1 MRMSFIIINKVVGS
15 VLMRG
20 MFKKIFIIYLF
31 LMGFTVQS
39 TEEKK
44 QIGPIKIVIQSNDLM
59 KYDKSAI
66 NVEKGKSYEITLKNV
81 GKLPKVAMGHNLI
94 ILKPGINALTFGQAL
109 ITKYGATVQNEWNPV
124 KGSMFILKQTKML
137 GPGEQETLK
146 IKFDKIGAYHYL
158 CSFPGHF
165 GQMRGIINVK

>member
-1 MRMSFIIINKVVGS
+1 
-15 VLMRG
+15 MRG
-20 MFKKIFIIYLF
+20 LLEKIFIISLS
-31 LMGFTVQS
+31 LIAFTVQS
-39 TEEKK
+39 AEEEKK
-44 QIGPIKIVIQSNDLM
+44 IGPIKIVIESNDLM
-59 KYDKSAI
+59 KFDKSAI
-66 NVEKGKSYEITLKNV
+66 NVEKGKVYEITLKNV

-124 KGSMFILKQTKML
+124 KGSMLILKQTKML

-146 IKFDKIGAYHYL
+146 IKFDKSGAYHYL

>member
-1 MRMSFIIINKVVGS
+1 
-15 VLMRG
+15 MRG
-20 MFKKIFIIYLF
+20 LLKKIFIIALS
-31 LMGFTVQS
+31 LIGFTVQS
-39 TEEKK
+39 AKEEKK
-44 QIGPIKIVIQSNDLM
+44 IGPIKIVIESNDLM
-59 KYDKSAI
+59 KFDKSSI
-66 NVEKGKSYEITLKNV
+66 NVEKGKAYEITLKNV

-109 ITKYGATVQNEWNPV
+109 ITKYCATVQNEWNPV
-124 KGSMFILKQTKML
+124 KGSMLILKQTKML

-146 IKFDKIGAYHYL
+146 IKFDKSGAYHYL

>member
-1 MRMSFIIINKVVGS
+1 
-15 VLMRG
+15 MRG
-20 MFKKIFIIYLF
+20 LLKKIFIISLS
-31 LMGFTVQS
+31 LIAFTVQS
-39 TEEKK
+39 AEEEKK
-44 QIGPIKIVIQSNDLM
+44 IGPIKIVIESNDLM
-59 KYDKSAI
+59 KFDKSSI
-66 NVEKGKSYEITLKNV
+66 NVEKGKVYEITLKNV

-124 KGSMFILKQTKML
+124 KGSMLILKQTKML

-146 IKFDKIGAYHYL
+146 IKFDKSGAYHYL

>member
-1 MRMSFIIINKVVGS
+1 
-15 VLMRG
+15 MRG
-20 MFKKIFIIYLF
+20 LLKKIFIIF
-31 LMGFTVQS
+31 LSLIGFTVQS
-39 TEEKK
+39 AEEEKK
-44 QIGPIKIVIQSNDLM
+44 IGPIKIVIESNDLM
-59 KYDKSAI
+59 KFDKSSI
-66 NVEKGKSYEITLKNV
+66 NVEKGKVYEITLKNV

-124 KGSMFILKQTKML
+124 KGSMLILKQTKML

-146 IKFDKIGAYHYL
+146 IKFDKSGAYHYL

>member
-1 MRMSFIIINKVVGS
+1 
-15 VLMRG
+15 MRG
-20 MFKKIFIIYLF
+20 LLEKIFIISLS
-31 LMGFTVQS
+31 LIGFTVQS
-39 TEEKK
+39 AEEEKK
-44 QIGPIKIVIQSNDLM
+44 IGPIKIVIESNDLM
-59 KYDKSAI
+59 KFDKSSI
-66 NVEKGKSYEITLKNV
+66 NVEKGKVYEITLKNV

-109 ITKYGATVQNEWNPV
+109 ITKHGATVQNEWNPV
-124 KGSMFILKQTKML
+124 KGSMLILKQTKML

-146 IKFDKIGAYHYL
+146 IKFDKSGAYHYL

>member
-1 MRMSFIIINKVVGS
+1 
-15 VLMRG
+15 MRG
-20 MFKKIFIIYLF
+20 LLEKIFIISLS
-31 LMGFTVQS
+31 LIGFTFQS
-39 TEEKK
+39 AEEEKK
-44 QIGPIKIVIQSNDLM
+44 IGPIKIVIESNDLM
-59 KYDKSAI
+59 KFDKSSI
-66 NVEKGKSYEITLKNV
+66 NVEKGKVYEITLKNV

-124 KGSMFILKQTKML
+124 KGSMLILKQTKML

-146 IKFDKIGAYHYL
+146 IKFDKSGAYHYL

>member
-1 MRMSFIIINKVVGS
+1 MSFIIINKVVWFVRMS
-15 VLMRG
+15 CL
-20 MFKKIFIIYLF
+20 KKIFFIFLF
-31 LMGFTVQS
+31 SIGFSVQS
-39 TEEKK
+39 TEEQKK
-44 QIGPIKIVIQSNDLM
+44 IVPIKIVIQSNDLM

-109 ITKYGATVQNEWNPV
+109 ITNYGATVQNEWNPV
-124 KGSMFILKQTKML
+124 KGSMLILKQTKML

-146 IKFDKIGAYHYL
+146 IKFDKSGAYHYL

-165 GQMRGIINVK
+165 GQMRGIINAR

>member
-1 MRMSFIIINKVVGS
+1 
-15 VLMRG
+15 MRG
-20 MFKKIFIIYLF
+20 LLKKIFIIALS
-31 LMGFTVQS
+31 LIGFTVQS
-39 TEEKK
+39 AEEEKK
-44 QIGPIKIVIQSNDLM
+44 IGPIKIVIESNDLM
-59 KYDKSAI
+59 KFDKSSI
-66 NVEKGKSYEITLKNV
+66 NVEKGKEYEITLKNV

-124 KGSMFILKQTKML
+124 KGSMLILKQTKML

-146 IKFDKIGAYHYL
+146 IKFDKSGAYHYL

>member
-66 NVEKGKSYEITLKNV
+66 NVEKGKAYEITLKNV

-94 ILKPGINALTFGQAL
+94 ILKPGINALNFGQDL

-146 IKFDKIGAYHYL
+146 IKFDKRGAYHYL

>member
-1 MRMSFIIINKVVGS
+1 MSFIIINILVGS
-15 VLMRG
+15 FLMRG

-39 TEEKK
+39 SEEKK
-44 QIGPIKIVIQSNDLM
+44 KIGPIKIVIQSNDLM

-66 NVEKGKSYEITLKNV
+66 NVEKGKAYEITLKNV

-124 KGSMFILKQTKML
+124 KGSMLILKQTKML

-146 IKFDKIGAYHYL
+146 IKFDKSGAYHYL

>member
-1 MRMSFIIINKVVGS
+1 MRGLLKKLFIISLSLI
-15 VLMRG
+15 
-20 MFKKIFIIYLF
+20 
-31 LMGFTVQS
+31 GFTVQS
-39 TEEKK
+39 AEEEKK
-44 QIGPIKIVIQSNDLM
+44 IGPIKIVIESNDLM
-59 KYDKSAI
+59 KFDKSSI
-66 NVEKGKSYEITLKNV
+66 NVEKGKVYEITLKNV

-124 KGSMFILKQTKML
+124 KGSMLILKQTKML

-146 IKFDKIGAYHYL
+146 IKFDKSGAYHYL

>member
-1 MRMSFIIINKVVGS
+1 
-15 VLMRG
+15 MRG
-20 MFKKIFIIYLF
+20 LLKKIFIISLS
-31 LMGFTVQS
+31 LIAFTVQS
-39 TEEKK
+39 AEEEKK
-44 QIGPIKIVIQSNDLM
+44 IGPIKIVIESNDLM
-59 KYDKSAI
+59 KFDKSAI
-66 NVEKGKSYEITLKNV
+66 NVEKGKVYEITLKNV

-124 KGSMFILKQTKML
+124 KGSMLILKQTKML

-146 IKFDKIGAYHYL
+146 IKFDKSGAYHYL

>member
-1 MRMSFIIINKVVGS
+1 
-15 VLMRG
+15 MRG
-20 MFKKIFIIYLF
+20 LLEKIFIISLS
-31 LMGFTVQS
+31 LIGFTVQS
-39 TEEKK
+39 AEEENK
-44 QIGPIKIVIQSNDLM
+44 IGPIKIVIESNDLM
-59 KYDKSAI
+59 KFDKSAI
-66 NVEKGKSYEITLKNV
+66 NVEKGKAYEITLKNV

-109 ITKYGATVQNEWNPV
+109 ITKYGATDQNEWNPV
-124 KGSMFILKQTKML
+124 KGSMLILKQTKML

-146 IKFDKIGAYHYL
+146 IKFDKSGAYHYL

>member
-1 MRMSFIIINKVVGS
+1 
-15 VLMRG
+15 MRG
-20 MFKKIFIIYLF
+20 LLEKIFIISLS
-31 LMGFTVQS
+31 LIGFTVQS
-39 TEEKK
+39 AEEEKK
-44 QIGPIKIVIQSNDLM
+44 IGPIKIVIESNDLM
-59 KYDKSAI
+59 KFDKSSI
-66 NVEKGKSYEITLKNV
+66 NVEKGKVYEITLKNV

-124 KGSMFILKQTKML
+124 KGSMLILKQTKML

-146 IKFDKIGAYHYL
+146 IKFDKSGAYHYL

>member
-1 MRMSFIIINKVVGS
+1 
-15 VLMRG
+15 MRG
-20 MFKKIFIIYLF
+20 LLEKIFIISLS
-31 LMGFTVQS
+31 LIGFTVQS
-39 TEEKK
+39 AEEENK
-44 QIGPIKIVIQSNDLM
+44 IGPIKIVIESNDLM
-59 KYDKSAI
+59 KFDKSAI
-66 NVEKGKSYEITLKNV
+66 NVEKGKAYEITLKNV

-124 KGSMFILKQTKML
+124 KGSMLILKQTKML

-146 IKFDKIGAYHYL
+146 IKFDKSGAYHYL

>member
-1 MRMSFIIINKVVGS
+1 
-15 VLMRG
+15 
-20 MFKKIFIIYLF
+20 
-31 LMGFTVQS
+31 
-39 TEEKK
+39 
-44 QIGPIKIVIQSNDLM
+44 M
-59 KYDKSAI
+59 KFDKSSI
-66 NVEKGKSYEITLKNV
+66 NVEQGKEYEITLKNV

-124 KGSMFILKQTKML
+124 KGSMLILKQTKML

-146 IKFDKIGAYHYL
+146 IKFDKSGAYHYL

>member
-1 MRMSFIIINKVVGS
+1 MRGLLKKLFIISLSLIV
-15 VLMRG
+15 
-20 MFKKIFIIYLF
+20 
-31 LMGFTVQS
+31 FTVQS
-39 TEEKK
+39 AEEEKK
-44 QIGPIKIVIQSNDLM
+44 IGPIKIVIESNDLM
-59 KYDKSAI
+59 KFDKSAI
-66 NVEKGKSYEITLKNV
+66 NVEKGKAYEITLKNV

-124 KGSMFILKQTKML
+124 KGSMLILKQTKML

-146 IKFDKIGAYHYL
+146 IKFDKSGAYHYL

>member
-1 MRMSFIIINKVVGS
+1 
-15 VLMRG
+15 MRG
-20 MFKKIFIIYLF
+20 LLEKILIISLS
-31 LMGFTVQS
+31 LIGFTVQS
-39 TEEKK
+39 AEEEKK
-44 QIGPIKIVIQSNDLM
+44 IGPIKIVIESNDLM
-59 KYDKSAI
+59 KFDKSAI
-66 NVEKGKSYEITLKNV
+66 NVEKGKVYEITLKNV

-124 KGSMFILKQTKML
+124 KGSMLILKQTKML

-146 IKFDKIGAYHYL
+146 IKFDKSGAYHYL

>member
-1 MRMSFIIINKVVGS
+1 
-15 VLMRG
+15 MRG
-20 MFKKIFIIYLF
+20 LLEKIFIISLS
-31 LMGFTVQS
+31 LIGFTVQS
-39 TEEKK
+39 AEEEKK
-44 QIGPIKIVIQSNDLM
+44 IGPIKIVIESNDLM
-59 KYDKSAI
+59 KFDKSSI
-66 NVEKGKSYEITLKNV
+66 NVEKGKVYEITLKNV

-146 IKFDKIGAYHYL
+146 IKFDKSGAYHYL

>member
-1 MRMSFIIINKVVGS
+1 MRGLLKKLFIISLSLID
-15 VLMRG
+15 
-20 MFKKIFIIYLF
+20 
-31 LMGFTVQS
+31 FTVQS
-39 TEEKK
+39 AEEEKK
-44 QIGPIKIVIQSNDLM
+44 IGPIKIVIESNDLM
-59 KYDKSAI
+59 KFDKSAI
-66 NVEKGKSYEITLKNV
+66 NVEKGKAYEITLKNV

-124 KGSMFILKQTKML
+124 KGSMLILKQTKML

-146 IKFDKIGAYHYL
+146 IKFDKSGAYHYL

>member
-1 MRMSFIIINKVVGS
+1 
-15 VLMRG
+15 MRG
-20 MFKKIFIIYLF
+20 LLEKIFIISLS
-31 LMGFTVQS
+31 LIGFTVQS
-39 TEEKK
+39 AEEEKK
-44 QIGPIKIVIQSNDLM
+44 IGPIKIVIESNDLM
-59 KYDKSAI
+59 KFDKSAI
-66 NVEKGKSYEITLKNV
+66 NVEKGKVYEITLKNV

-124 KGSMFILKQTKML
+124 KGSMLILKQTKML

-146 IKFDKIGAYHYL
+146 IKFDKSGAYHYL

>member
-1 MRMSFIIINKVVGS
+1 MRGLLKKLFIISLSLIV
-15 VLMRG
+15 
-20 MFKKIFIIYLF
+20 
-31 LMGFTVQS
+31 FTVQS
-39 TEEKK
+39 AEEEKK
-44 QIGPIKIVIQSNDLM
+44 IGPIKIVIESNDLM
-59 KYDKSAI
+59 KFDKSSI
-66 NVEKGKSYEITLKNV
+66 NVEKGKAYEITLKNV

-124 KGSMFILKQTKML
+124 KGSMLILKQTKML

-146 IKFDKIGAYHYL
+146 IKFDKSGAYHYL

>member
-1 MRMSFIIINKVVGS
+1 
-15 VLMRG
+15 MRG
-20 MFKKIFIIYLF
+20 LLEKIFIISLS
-31 LMGFTVQS
+31 LIGFTVQS
-39 TEEKK
+39 AEEEKK
-44 QIGPIKIVIQSNDLM
+44 IGPIKIVIESNDLM
-59 KYDKSAI
+59 KFDKSSI
-66 NVEKGKSYEITLKNV
+66 NVEKGKVYEITLKNV

-124 KGSMFILKQTKML
+124 KGSMLILKQTKML
-137 GPGEQETLK
+137 GPGQQETLK
-146 IKFDKIGAYHYL
+146 IKFDKSGAYHYL